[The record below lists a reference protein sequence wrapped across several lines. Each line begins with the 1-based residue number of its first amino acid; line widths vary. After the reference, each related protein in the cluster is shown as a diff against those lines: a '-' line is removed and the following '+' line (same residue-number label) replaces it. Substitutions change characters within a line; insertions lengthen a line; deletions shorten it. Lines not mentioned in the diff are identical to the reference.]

1 LRIRFSQL
9 CYFLFLQT
17 SKTFSF
23 WYLPFCSKTFFFRRE
38 PRFLER
44 RYLTIP
50 CFCSEHKAKRGHG
63 FKSPNPLFFLLL
75 VQSFLYHKIQSS
87 NQLHLYKFV
96 EGEKDFLRYFL
107 CFVFFMFCRAIS
119 KVFFCFECDRLI
131 QGEIVVVA
139 MISVSGGM
147 MCGHVTLLVLKVRS
161 RDLDNLR
168 AKSFYVCLFVYVH

>member
-1 LRIRFSQL
+1 MSFCFLTGNILRIRFSQL

-23 WYLPFCSKTFFFRRE
+23 LVFTILFKNFFFRRE

-50 CFCSEHKAKRGHG
+50 CFCSEHKSKRGHG

-87 NQLHLYKFV
+87 NQLHLYRFV

-107 CFVFFMFCRAIS
+107 CLFFHVLQSNFKSGVLFRCQILKRQLLRQMFIRKLLIFS
-119 KVFFCFECDRLI
+119 LLFF
-131 QGEIVVVA
+131 
-139 MISVSGGM
+139 SVI
-147 MCGHVTLLVLKVRS
+147 
-161 RDLDNLR
+161 
-168 AKSFYVCLFVYVH
+168 

>member
-1 LRIRFSQL
+1 MSFCFLTGNILRIRFSQL
-9 CYFLFLQT
+9 CYFLFLQI

-23 WYLPFCSKTFFFRRE
+23 LVFTILFKNFRRE

-107 CFVFFMFCRAIS
+107 CFVFFMFCRTIS
-119 KVFFCFECDRLI
+119 RVF
-131 QGEIVVVA
+131 
-139 MISVSGGM
+139 
-147 MCGHVTLLVLKVRS
+147 
-161 RDLDNLR
+161 
-168 AKSFYVCLFVYVH
+168 LF

>member
-1 LRIRFSQL
+1 MLTWVFVFWREIFWELDSLNYVIFFFSKYL
-9 CYFLFLQT
+9 KHFH
-17 SKTFSF
+17 F

-63 FKSPNPLFFLLL
+63 FKPPWSSFLMLLL

-87 NQLHLYKFV
+87 DQLHLYKFV

-107 CFVFFMFCRAIS
+107 CFFFMFCRAIS
-119 KVFFCFECDRLI
+119 KVFWVWQVNSGWDSSSSDDFRFRRHDVWSRDPTCFE
-131 QGEIVVVA
+131 
-139 MISVSGGM
+139 S
-147 MCGHVTLLVLKVRS
+147 
-161 RDLDNLR
+161 
-168 AKSFYVCLFVYVH
+168 